1 MLDGDQNEDVNPTDG
16 SEVEEAPVAEF
27 AAEEPVEAP
36 AVEVVAEEPVEAP
49 AVEVVAE
56 EPVEAPAAEVV
67 ADEPV
72 EAPAVEVV
80 ADEPVVAQAAPPA
93 QPRRFPDQR
102 TGVTMKSLLEAGV
115 HFGHQTR
122 KWHPRMKRY
131 IFAERNGIYIV
142 DLQQT
147 MSLLERAAR
156 AMSEIAADG
165 GRVLFVGTKRQAQEA
180 IQSEADRCGMY
191 YINSRWLGGTLT
203 NFTTVSSRVNYL
215 KSLEQ
220 RRDTGGFS
228 LLPKKEAQ
236 KLEEKIVKLNR
247 YFDGIRDM
255 DRVPDALF
263 VVDLSKESIA
273 LAEARK
279 IGIPIIG
286 LVDTDCDPELVDFPV
301 PGNDDAIR
309 SIKLV
314 AGRMADAVMDGRG
327 QYEAKLADSQD
338 AVDSDDAQDQEIEP
352 VAIGAESNALNDDG
366 DGISG
371 SQGSN

>member
-1 MLDGDQNEDVNPTDG
+1 MLDGDQQEDIKPTGD
-16 SEVEEAPVAEF
+16 SALEDEPAAEAPVAVEP
-27 AAEEPVEAP
+27 AA
-36 AVEVVAEEPVEAP
+36 
-49 AVEVVAE
+49 
-56 EPVEAPAAEVV
+56 EAPAAV
-67 ADEPV
+67 EPAA
-72 EAPAVEVV
+72 EAPAAVEPAAEVPV
-80 ADEPVVAQAAPPA
+80 AVEPTVPVPQATVAPQSAPSGP
-93 QPRRFPDQR
+93 PRRFPDQR
-102 TGVTMKSLLEAGV
+102 SGVTMKNLLEAGV

-165 GRVLFVGTKRQAQEA
+165 GRVLFVGTKRQAQES
-180 IQSEADRCGMY
+180 IQIEADRCGMY

-215 KSLEQ
+215 KALEQ
-220 RRDTGGFS
+220 RRESGGFA

-236 KLEEKIVKLNR
+236 KLEEKITKLNR
-247 YFDGIRDM
+247 YFDGIRNM
-255 DRVPDALF
+255 ETVPDALF
-263 VVDLSKESIA
+263 VVDLNKEAIA

-314 AGRMADAVMDGRG
+314 AARMADAFMEGRG
-327 QYEAKLADSQD
+327 HYEAKLID
-338 AVDSDDAQDQEIEP
+338 AQQAEEYESEAVAVGAEPESSNQSFDDAPQD
-352 VAIGAESNALNDDG
+352 N
-366 DGISG
+366 
-371 SQGSN
+371 

>member
-1 MLDGDQNEDVNPTDG
+1 MLDGDQQEDIKPTGD
-16 SEVEEAPVAEF
+16 SALEDEPAAEAPVA
-27 AAEEPVEAP
+27 VE
-36 AVEVVAEEPVEAP
+36 
-49 AVEVVAE
+49 
-56 EPVEAPAAEVV
+56 PAAEV
-67 ADEPV
+67 PV
-72 EAPAVEVV
+72 AVEPTVPVPQATV
-80 ADEPVVAQAAPPA
+80 APQSAPSSP
-93 QPRRFPDQR
+93 PRRFPDQR
-102 TGVTMKSLLEAGV
+102 SGVTMKNLLEAGV

-165 GRVLFVGTKRQAQEA
+165 GRVLFVGTKRQAQES
-180 IQSEADRCGMY
+180 IQIEADRCGMY

-215 KSLEQ
+215 KALEQ
-220 RRDTGGFS
+220 RRESGGFA

-236 KLEEKIVKLNR
+236 KLEEKITKLNR
-247 YFDGIRDM
+247 YFDGIRNM
-255 DRVPDALF
+255 ETVPDALF
-263 VVDLSKESIA
+263 VVDLNKEAIA

-314 AGRMADAVMDGRG
+314 AARMADAFMEGRG
-327 QYEAKLADSQD
+327 HYEAKLID
-338 AVDSDDAQDQEIEP
+338 AQQAEEYESEAVAVGAEPESSNENVDAEEYESEAVAVGAEPESSNQSFDDAPQD
-352 VAIGAESNALNDDG
+352 N
-366 DGISG
+366 
-371 SQGSN
+371 

>member
-352 VAIGAESNALNDDG
+352 VAVGAESNALNDDG

-371 SQGSN
+371 S

>member
-1 MLDGDQNEDVNPTDG
+1 
-16 SEVEEAPVAEF
+16 
-27 AAEEPVEAP
+27 
-36 AVEVVAEEPVEAP
+36 
-49 AVEVVAE
+49 
-56 EPVEAPAAEVV
+56 
-67 ADEPV
+67 
-72 EAPAVEVV
+72 
-80 ADEPVVAQAAPPA
+80 
-93 QPRRFPDQR
+93 
-102 TGVTMKSLLEAGV
+102 
-115 HFGHQTR
+115 
-122 KWHPRMKRY
+122 MKRY

-180 IQSEADRCGMY
+180 IQNEADRCGMY

-215 KSLEQ
+215 KALEH
-220 RRDTGGFS
+220 RRDTGGFE

-286 LVDTDCDPELVDFPV
+286 LVDTDCDPELVDFAV

-314 AGRMADAVMDGRG
+314 ATRMADAVMDGRG
-327 QYEAKLADSQD
+327 QYEAKLADAQN
-338 AVDSDDAQDQEIEP
+338 AVDLAKQAEESTGAVVVEIEP
-352 VAIGAESNALNDDG
+352 DTPNGGVVETAELSNAD
-366 DGISG
+366 
-371 SQGSN
+371 

>member
-1 MLDGDQNEDVNPTDG
+1 MLDGDQKEEINPTSDG
-16 SEVEEAPVAEF
+16 VLEETPVTEAPV
-27 AAEEPVEAP
+27 V
-36 AVEVVAEEPVEAP
+36 
-49 AVEVVAE
+49 
-56 EPVEAPAAEVV
+56 
-67 ADEPV
+67 
-72 EAPAVEVV
+72 
-80 ADEPVVAQAAPPA
+80 QAAPVTEAPVVQA
-93 QPRRFPDQR
+93 APVPQSGVPPQPRRFPDQR
-102 TGVTMKSLLEAGV
+102 TGVTMKHLLEAGV

-180 IQSEADRCGMY
+180 IQNEADRCGMY

-215 KSLEQ
+215 KALEH
-220 RRDTGGFS
+220 RRDTGGFE

-286 LVDTDCDPELVDFPV
+286 LVDTDCDPELVDFAV

-314 AGRMADAVMDGRG
+314 ATRMADAVMDGRG
-327 QYEAKLADSQD
+327 QYEAKLADAQN
-338 AVDSDDAQDQEIEP
+338 AVDLAKQAEESTGAVVVEIEP
-352 VAIGAESNALNDDG
+352 DTPNGGVVETAELSNAD
-366 DGISG
+366 
-371 SQGSN
+371 

>member
-1 MLDGDQNEDVNPTDG
+1 
-16 SEVEEAPVAEF
+16 
-27 AAEEPVEAP
+27 
-36 AVEVVAEEPVEAP
+36 
-49 AVEVVAE
+49 
-56 EPVEAPAAEVV
+56 
-67 ADEPV
+67 
-72 EAPAVEVV
+72 
-80 ADEPVVAQAAPPA
+80 
-93 QPRRFPDQR
+93 
-102 TGVTMKSLLEAGV
+102 
-115 HFGHQTR
+115 
-122 KWHPRMKRY
+122 MKRY

-165 GRVLFVGTKRQAQEA
+165 GRVLFVGTKRQAQES
-180 IQSEADRCGMY
+180 IQIEADRCGMY

-215 KSLEQ
+215 KALEQ
-220 RRDTGGFS
+220 RRESGGFA

-236 KLEEKIVKLNR
+236 KLEEKITKLNR
-247 YFDGIRDM
+247 YFDGIRNM
-255 DRVPDALF
+255 ETVPDALF
-263 VVDLSKESIA
+263 VVDLNKEAIA

-314 AGRMADAVMDGRG
+314 AARMADAFMEGRG
-327 QYEAKLADSQD
+327 HYEAKLID
-338 AVDSDDAQDQEIEP
+338 AQQAEEYESEAVAVGAEPESSNQSFDDAPQD
-352 VAIGAESNALNDDG
+352 N
-366 DGISG
+366 
-371 SQGSN
+371 

>member
-1 MLDGDQNEDVNPTDG
+1 MLDGDQNEDVNVTDN
-16 SEVEEAPVAEF
+16 SELEKAP
-27 AAEEPVEAP
+27 AAE
-36 AVEVVAEEPVEAP
+36 VADA
-49 AVEVVAE
+49 
-56 EPVEAPAAEVV
+56 PVEAPAAEI
-67 ADEPV
+67 AAAPV
-72 EAPAVEVV
+72 EAPA
-80 ADEPVVAQAAPPA
+80 PVVAAAPEVAPQSTA
-93 QPRRFPDQR
+93 TIPPRRFPDQR
-102 TGVTMKSLLEAGV
+102 SGVTMKSLLEAGV

-156 AMSEIAADG
+156 AMAEITADG

-215 KSLEQ
+215 KSLEK

-314 AGRMADAVMDGRG
+314 ATRMADAVMDGRG
-327 QYEAKLADSQD
+327 QYEAKLADE
-338 AVDSDDAQDQEIEP
+338 QEIVDMDDSQAQVSEA
-352 VAIGAESNALNDDG
+352 VVVGAESDVSDG
-366 DGISG
+366 SVADTAEHSDTD
-371 SQGSN
+371 

>member
-16 SEVEEAPVAEF
+16 SEVEEAPVAEV

-36 AVEVVAEEPVEAP
+36 AAEVVAEEPVEAP

-56 EPVEAPAAEVV
+56 ES
-67 ADEPV
+67 V
-72 EAPAVEVV
+72 EAPAVEV
-80 ADEPVVAQAAPPA
+80 AAEPVVAQAAPPA

-352 VAIGAESNALNDDG
+352 VAVGAESNALNDDG

>member
-1 MLDGDQNEDVNPTDG
+1 
-16 SEVEEAPVAEF
+16 
-27 AAEEPVEAP
+27 
-36 AVEVVAEEPVEAP
+36 
-49 AVEVVAE
+49 
-56 EPVEAPAAEVV
+56 
-67 ADEPV
+67 
-72 EAPAVEVV
+72 
-80 ADEPVVAQAAPPA
+80 
-93 QPRRFPDQR
+93 
-102 TGVTMKSLLEAGV
+102 MKNLLEAGV

-165 GRVLFVGTKRQAQEA
+165 GRVLFVGTKRQAQES
-180 IQSEADRCGMY
+180 IQIEADRCGMY

-203 NFTTVSSRVNYL
+203 NFATVSSRVNYL
-215 KSLEQ
+215 KALEQ
-220 RRDTGGFS
+220 RRESGGFA

-236 KLEEKIVKLNR
+236 KLEEKITKLNR
-247 YFDGIRDM
+247 YFDGIRNM
-255 DRVPDALF
+255 ETVPDALF
-263 VVDLSKESIA
+263 VVDLSKEAIA

-314 AGRMADAVMDGRG
+314 AARMADAFMEGRG
-327 QYEAKLADSQD
+327 HYEAKLI
-338 AVDSDDAQDQEIEP
+338 DAQQPEEYESET
-352 VAIGAESNALNDDG
+352 VAIDAELESSNENVDAEKHESEAVAVGAEPESSNQSFDG
-366 DGISG
+366 APQD
-371 SQGSN
+371 N